1 MSNSVPVS
9 NAYRPPRRSTRINQ
23 AVALTVQ
30 GLDSFRAP
38 YNEQVSTLSLNC
50 HGCRYIS
57 KYDVLPSSWVTLEL
71 KDEKKES
78 KPVSVRG
85 RVKWVKRAPDTGNG
99 QFQTAV
105 ELDNPGNV
113 WGIASPP
120 ADWLPFCGPRTI
132 ETDTSKPKPFA
143 IPKPEPAAAVA
154 KQEKQ
159 DKVFSPLDKR
169 PATPLSV
176 KVPSTGQLMGQF
188 QQQMEAM
195 LAEAAA
201 TAVQERAASA
211 LDEMRAEVREESKH
225 IVAET
230 IASQAGP
237 WIENALKQLKHAGVE
252 NARTMHGQWTKKL
265 EADVQQALG
274 RIELRRRELE
284 ELSQNLAAN
293 TLERVQEV
301 LEASRKDAVDRIVAR
316 LKEQIAPQ
324 LEHAKKVTAEL
335 TQRNEQLE
343 KLQGESLEK
352 FSSRIEKAC
361 AGFEKQF
368 EAILRE
374 RLDSAREALERVG
387 SESTAVMLKNLRASS
402 ERQDAQAQAHLQGEL
417 NRVAEATLAKFKTR
431 VEETSKEFAGELG
444 DYSRSHLEYVGG
456 AISELAKG
464 IGKPSKS

>member
-71 KDEKKES
+71 KDEKTES

-85 RVKWVKRAPDTGNG
+85 RVKWVKRAPDSGNG
-99 QFQTAV
+99 LFQTAV
-105 ELDNPGNV
+105 ELDSPGNV

-132 ETDTSKPKPFA
+132 ESDTSKSKPFA
-143 IPKPEPAAAVA
+143 LPKPEPAAAAA
-154 KQEKQ
+154 KLEKH
-159 DKVFSPLDKR
+159 DKVHSAPEKKHAAPL
-169 PATPLSV
+169 PV
-176 KVPSTGQLMGQF
+176 KEPRSGQLMGQF
-188 QQQMEAM
+188 QEHMEAM

-211 LDEMRAEVREESKH
+211 LDEMRAGVREESEH

-252 NARTMHGQWTKKL
+252 NARALHSQWTKKL

-316 LKEQIAPQ
+316 LKGQIAPQ

-335 TQRNEQLE
+335 TQRSEQLE
-343 KLQGESLEK
+343 KIQGESLEK
-352 FSSRIEKAC
+352 FSLRIEEAC
-361 AGFEKQF
+361 ARFEKQF
-368 EAILRE
+368 ESILRE
-374 RLDSAREALERVG
+374 RLDGAREALEGVG
-387 SESTAVMLKNLRASS
+387 VETSTVALRNLRVSS
-402 ERQDAQAQAHLQGEL
+402 ERQGTAAQAHLQEEL
-417 NRVAEATLAKFKTR
+417 NRIAEAALTAFKARVAE
-431 VEETSKEFAGELG
+431 TSSQFAGEIG